1 MSATGARSRGR
12 REQRQATSEPE
23 SRGQAPN
30 EPAPR
35 RGKVRVS
42 LALAPDQVDEL
53 LKAINA
59 ESALSVVPQ
68 LRSTDAEKMSE
79 LRYRALLDDR
89 RLSRSL
95 LAGLLVLACFT
106 PSSELGI
113 ADLSRRL
120 GMRASTTH
128 RYVAT
133 LLAAGLLERDPI
145 SRRYRLAAS

>member
-1 MSATGARSRGR
+1 MTAARDGGSRRGAATTKER
-12 REQRQATSEPE
+12 
-23 SRGQAPN
+23 
-30 EPAPR
+30 APR

-42 LALAPDQVDEL
+42 LTLAPDQVDEL
-53 LKAINA
+53 LKAINS
-59 ESALSVVPQ
+59 ESALSAVPQ
-68 LRSTDAEKMSE
+68 LRSTDASKMGE
-79 LRYRALLDDR
+79 LRFRALLDDR

-113 ADLSRRL
+113 AELSRRL

-133 LLAAGLLERDPI
+133 LLAAGLLERDPV
-145 SRRYRLAAS
+145 SRRYRLATS